1 MQGEIGG
8 PIATQVYVPINL
20 QFRVLELR
28 AARNMGLRTL
38 RYRVNGEVTRKLV
51 IESEI
56 VKVKCGVDDWFF
68 QRSGSRSRK
77 AHPALDGYTAALKR
91 SKSRQ
96 IKVCSRR
103 IQAEVM
109 RREIVSCVT
118 GDTSILLDHLDVGE
132 LRFSTPEMQ
141 VPGDSLERLAI

>member
-28 AARNMGLRTL
+28 AARNMGLATMTL
-38 RYRVNGEVTRKLV
+38 RERKVLPLV